1 MARHATQSSP
11 SPLRT
16 ARGVLA
22 AFLAI
27 AGVVTVAGLALLWP
41 GGKHPE
47 VLPGFE
53 QTQTSTAE
61 TVKATVIEHSVAPC
75 GGVATPNHP
84 ECDFLRVKLE
94 SGGTTTIE
102 AAQQPGTPELS
113 VGDRVVLSVHHNPK
127 TSYSFLDM
135 DRSVP
140 LGLWLALTLLVV
152 VAVGAWRGLR
162 AIFGLL
168 CTLLVIFGF
177 LVPGLLLGYSPV
189 GLSLVTGAA
198 VLFPVIFVVHG
209 RNWKSASA
217 LAGTLTALGLAAL
230 AAHLA
235 IDTTQL
241 RGLADE
247 NNLLIHMY
255 LPQVQVPGIMLAGF
269 IIGAVGVLNDV
280 TIAQAS
286 TVQELYET
294 SPDARPRAVF
304 ASAMKVGHDHIAS
317 MVYTLVLAY
326 MGAALPLSML
336 LQVADRPLT
345 QVLTSD
351 VVATEIM
358 RSSIGAIALVLA
370 VPITTAIAAW
380 TIRAPQ
386 PTP

>member
-1 MARHATQSSP
+1 M
-11 SPLRT
+11 
-16 ARGVLA
+16 
-22 AFLAI
+22 
-27 AGVVTVAGLALLWP
+27 GLALLWP
-41 GGKHPE
+41 GGKQPE

-84 ECDFLRVKLE
+84 ECDFLRVELK

-102 AAQQPGTPELS
+102 TAQQPGTPELS
-113 VGDRVVLSVHHNPK
+113 VGDRVVLSVHRNPE

-135 DRSVP
+135 DRSIP

-152 VAVGAWRGLR
+152 VVVGAWRGVR

-269 IIGAVGVLNDV
+269 IIGALGVLNDV

-386 PTP
+386 PQQ

>member
-16 ARGVLA
+16 ARGALV

-27 AGVVTVAGLALLWP
+27 AGIATVVGLALLWP
-41 GGKHPE
+41 GGKQPE

-84 ECDFLRVKLE
+84 ECDFLRVELK

-102 AAQQPGTPELS
+102 TAQQPGTPELS
-113 VGDRVVLSVHHNPK
+113 VGDRVVLSVHRNPE

-135 DRSVP
+135 DRSIP

-152 VAVGAWRGLR
+152 VVVGAWRGVR

-168 CTLLVIFGF
+168 YTLLVIFGF

-230 AAHLA
+230 AARLA

-269 IIGAVGVLNDV
+269 IIGALGVLTDV

-294 SPDARPRAVF
+294 SPDARPRTVF
-304 ASAMKVGHDHIAS
+304 TSAMKVGHDHIAS

-345 QVLTSD
+345 QVLNSD

-386 PTP
+386 PQQ

>member
-1 MARHATQSSP
+1 M
-11 SPLRT
+11 
-16 ARGVLA
+16 

-27 AGVVTVAGLALLWP
+27 AGVVTLAGLALLWP
-41 GGKHPE
+41 GGKQPE

-61 TVKATVIEHSVAPC
+61 TAKATVIEHSVAPC

-84 ECDFLRVKLE
+84 ECDYLRVELK

-102 AAQQPGTPELS
+102 TAQQPGTPELS
-113 VGDRVVLSVHHNPK
+113 VGDRVVLSAHHNPD

-269 IIGAVGVLNDV
+269 IIGALGVLNDV

-294 SPDARPRAVF
+294 SPDARPRTVF

-358 RSSIGAIALVLA
+358 RSSIGAIALVLS

-386 PTP
+386 PAP